1 MVTTQMVLMYQ
12 ENVFIYFKN
21 YAENFN
27 DSLPTRVIIDVS
39 CTSKEDP
46 VGGYF
51 PFIVT
56 AKYWLYFLCC
66 TIYP

>member
-1 MVTTQMVLMYQ
+1 M
-12 ENVFIYFKN
+12 IH
-21 YAENFN
+21 
-27 DSLPTRVIIDVS
+27 PTRVIIDVS

-66 TIYP
+66 TIYLELAQLELTTDIR